1 MKFLKKN
8 KHLLIV
14 LALFIALA
22 AIAAGCTGKA
32 SGAESKGNDDYD
44 RHAGTNRNACTD
56 GSADADACT
65 DSGTHTDPGTYAG
78 S

>member
-32 SGAESKGNDDYD
+32 SGMA
-44 RHAGTNRNACTD
+44 AGGCQLRTAFAC
-56 GSADADACT
+56 GSQ
-65 DSGTHTDPGTYAG
+65 
-78 S
+78 